1 MVKSAIRRSST
12 LPEDLSI
19 LLCGLGELA
28 VRGQYGAIR
37 ADYDIEPFIR
47 CWLVR
52 YRRWIRWQPIL
63 TQAAALNGK
72 QQKKIGPRGLQEAA
86 ESIGIAQDLLSHHTL
101 TPELWHATQSVR
113 YGRSILRSTHY
124 GLRFVARIAL
134 ALDPFGLMCWV
145 RKHADQTAQ
154 WVVIGMLEDI
164 VRWSGRSA
172 GRKAAYLLATKDP
185 LGTALAARI
194 LVDPP
199 FRGPAPPLDES
210 WHRLLGAGVSE
221 EDACWLCS
229 PAIGVADDR
238 YREASRRFEH
248 LERQRNRYGV
258 PDPATLA
265 LNAEI
270 DAEFE
275 TAMAHKADTASAA
288 AASRKT
294 FADMLRHTSIGQK
307 KWELIV
313 QELPKLH
320 RLRHELALAIEEGE
334 ARRRLLDCNLKDF
347 LTEIGGNCPEE
358 ALREWFSIKK
368 ETFFDLADGAVQA
381 LIVLAADVPKDL
393 GKLTGQKIA
402 PLVKA
407 AGTTLAEPYLRGR
420 HYTRWRSAL
429 GRYACAV
436 IFAFHVADSIEDERR
451 SEVTRLVDLALDHA
465 PKILSQ
471 VPEPFEPDAWWFQH
485 LSFCTV
491 LRLNVQ
497 ADPGDWEALVLDETQ
512 PFLLRSMALWAR
524 PDLAAKHIDL
534 ALECFKKAN
543 TRWPGEMATPECA
556 LRAVSALDLA
566 VGYCGADDIAD
577 RLVPIWNDIFAS
589 WRNAL
594 PQNLLTLP
602 TSLIRAIRGFE
613 PCRSRFLGDQR
624 FNQSFCRLTIERGGA
639 SEAGNEEA

>member
-28 VRGQYGAIR
+28 VRGHYGTIR
-37 ADYDIEPFIR
+37 SDYDIEPLIR
-47 CWLVR
+47 SWLMR
-52 YRRWIRWQPIL
+52 HRRQIRWQPIL
-63 TQAAALNGK
+63 TQAAALNLK
-72 QQKKIGPRGLQEAA
+72 QQKKVGTRDLQKEAD
-86 ESIGIAQDLLSHHTL
+86 SIGIVQHLLSHHTL
-101 TPELWHATQSVR
+101 TPELWRATQLV
-113 YGRSILRSTHY
+113 GCWRSIPRSMCY
-124 GLRFVARIAL
+124 GLNFVARIVL
-134 ALDPFGLMCWV
+134 ALDPLGLMCWV

-154 WVVIGMLEDI
+154 WVVIELLEDI
-164 VRWSGRSA
+164 VLRSGGSA
-172 GRKAAYLLATKDP
+172 GRKAAYLLATNDP
-185 LGTALAARI
+185 LGTALAARM

-199 FRGPAPPLDES
+199 LCGDAPLLDEI
-210 WHRLLGAGVSE
+210 WHRLLGTGMSE

-229 PAIGVADDR
+229 RAIKVADDQCL
-238 YREASRRFEH
+238 EASRRFEL
-248 LERQRNRYGV
+248 LERQRKEYGAA
-258 PDPATLA
+258 DPGKPA

-270 DAEFE
+270 ARIDAELA
-275 TAMAHKADTASAA
+275 TATAHKAGTARAA

-313 QELPKLH
+313 QELPKRH

-334 ARRRLLDCNLKDF
+334 ARRRLLDCNLKDL

-358 ALREWFSIKK
+358 ALKK

-381 LIVLAADVPKDL
+381 LIVLAADMPKDL

-407 AGTTLAEPYLRGR
+407 AGKTLAEPYLRAR

-429 GRYACAV
+429 RRYACAV
-436 IFAFHVADSIEDERR
+436 IFAFHVADALDKGRR
-451 SEVTRLVDLALDHA
+451 SEVAMLVNLALDHA
-465 PKILSQ
+465 RKILSQ
-471 VPEPFEPDAWWFQH
+471 VPEPFEPNAWWFQH
-485 LSFCTV
+485 LSYCTINW
-491 LRLNVQ
+491 LDIQ
-497 ADPGDWEALVLDETQ
+497 GSPGDLEVLALDETS
-512 PFLLRSMALWAR
+512 PFLLRSMAFWCR
-524 PDLAAKHIDL
+524 PDLAASHIDL
-534 ALECFKKAN
+534 ALACFKTAN
-543 TRWPGEMATPECA
+543 MRWPGEMATPECA

-594 PQNLLTLP
+594 PQNWLTLP

-613 PCRSRFLGDQR
+613 PYRSRFLGDQR